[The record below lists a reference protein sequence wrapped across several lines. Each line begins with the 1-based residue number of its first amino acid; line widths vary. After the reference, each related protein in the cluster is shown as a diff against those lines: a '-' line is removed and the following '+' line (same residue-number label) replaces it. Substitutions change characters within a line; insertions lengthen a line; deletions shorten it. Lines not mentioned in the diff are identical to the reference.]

1 MYRSTVAQQDEPTF
15 ILYLAFI
22 SVNEEQGS
30 EHLKNEMSVCS
41 SALES
46 IDPIF
51 ALKAYPL
58 KSSKETSRRTFL
70 RPAAARAVQ

>member
-1 MYRSTVAQQDEPTF
+1 MYRSTLAQQDEPTF
-15 ILYLAFI
+15 ILYLVFI

-30 EHLKNEMSVCS
+30 EHLKNEMSVCG

-46 IDPIF
+46 IDPICT
-51 ALKAYPL
+51 LKTYRL
-58 KSSKETSRRTFL
+58 KSSKEMSRRTFL